1 MSDIVALDLFI
12 QDFVNTNKLLNQRV
26 VWTDL
31 VSRRLMEG
39 GATRVLSF
47 QSGGETHY
55 AVAHYMILPDGDC
68 IRIDLTRGIPD
79 VEEHRFDCLTMLSAQ
94 THTGLRV
101 EKWRGPTVAVRLT
114 TRHRGLLNVV
124 FIVQDGL
131 RLEDPV
137 LALR

>member
-26 VWTDL
+26 SWRDL

-39 GATRVLSF
+39 SGLRALSF

-55 AVAHYMILPDGDC
+55 ATAQYLVLPEGDC
-68 IRIDLTRGIPD
+68 LRINLTRAIPD

-101 EKWRGPTVAVRLT
+101 ERFTGPTIVVRLS
-114 TRHRGLLNVV
+114 TRHQGLLNVV
-124 FIVQDGL
+124 FVIQPGL
-131 RLEDPV
+131 PLEDPV
-137 LALR
+137 LVR